1 MENQESEFS
10 MRCKSNGGSM
20 GFSAM
25 KTETYLNSPLRSCRT
40 CAYRHKNWGS
50 FDACVRS
57 GFLCETTRIM
67 SVLPEAQCDE
77 NFSGWR
83 PLHYS
88 SPKARRMMERLILEL
103 GADVDVFL

>member
-25 KTETYLNSPLRSCRT
+25 KTETYLNSPLRSCRP

-67 SVLPEAQCDE
+67 SVLPEAQCAG

-83 PLHYS
+83 PPHDS
-88 SPKARRMMERLILEL
+88 SPRHRRDREPAIPAP
-103 GADVDVFL
+103 G